1 MNKKTLGLH
10 ILQYL
15 IGYTSIMAFDLS
27 LLLEKVRA
35 LIPKK
40 TEASVLGIDV
50 GTSAIKI
57 VQLRRERGQAVLET
71 YGAIALGPYAGV
83 EIGRATNLPVEKLA
97 EALTDVL
104 REGNTTTKE
113 SGISIPYSASL
124 ISLIKMPAV
133 SERQLKSMVPIEARK
148 YIPVPIG
155 EVMLDWFVV
164 PKEDTDPEKGKKE
177 DVLLVAI
184 HKETLTKY
192 QSLVQATAL
201 SASFFEI
208 EVFSTARASLGA
220 GILPVAVLDI
230 GAATSKLY
238 VVERGIVR
246 ESHILNHGG
255 QELTLAVA
263 GALGITV
270 SEAEELKRTHGLLA
284 SGGEKLRSSAESTL
298 NNLLSEVNRS
308 LLSYQ
313 QRAGKALATVVITG
327 GGATLKGLPEFMQ
340 TRLSAQ
346 VERADPF
353 KKTRAPAF
361 LEGVL
366 SDIGP
371 EFSVAVGLAL
381 RRVQESS

>member
-1 MNKKTLGLH
+1 
-10 ILQYL
+10 
-15 IGYTSIMAFDLS
+15 MAFDLS
-27 LLLEKVRA
+27 LLFAKIRDL
-35 LIPKK
+35 LSKK
-40 TEASVLGIDV
+40 TQASVLGIDI
-50 GTSAIKI
+50 GSSAIKI

-104 REGNTTTKE
+104 REGNATTKE
-113 SGISIPYSASL
+113 SAISIPYSASL

-133 SERQLKSMVPIEARK
+133 PERQLKDMVPLEARK
-148 YIPVPIG
+148 YIPVPIA

-164 PKEDTDPEKGKKE
+164 PKEESDPEKGKKE

-184 HKETLTKY
+184 HKDTLTKY
-192 QSLVQATAL
+192 QTLVQTVGL

-220 GILPVAVLDI
+220 GVLPVAVLDI
-230 GAATSKLY
+230 GAATGKLY

-263 GALGITV
+263 GALGITMT
-270 SEAEELKRTHGLLA
+270 EAEELKRTHGLLPQ
-284 SGGEKLRSSAESTL
+284 GGDKLRASLEATL
-298 NNLLSEVNRS
+298 SNLLTEVNRS
-308 LLSYQ
+308 LLSFE
-313 QRAGKALATVVITG
+313 QRSGKAVATIVITG
-327 GGATLKGLPEFMQ
+327 GGATLKGLAEFMQ
-340 TRLSAQ
+340 AKLAATIS
-346 VERADPF
+346 RATPF
-353 KKTRAPAF
+353 AKTRAPAF

-381 RRVQESS
+381 RKLTENS